1 MEDVE
6 DDDVEV
12 EICDEVL
19 AWPSMFF
26 ISAIEF
32 CISPRSCL
40 TAAADDAVA
49 DDEADFDDEEEE
61 DVREEDINRCVE
73 EVLAILDVVVVV
85 LLVEEDTLELLL
97 LVDAEFSNSCDELM
111 FALAS
116 IVPVVVKPA
125 AAAVPADDGAL
136 VLNKLWPMRC
146 AVPTGTVGVPLDAM
160 LLPVSAKSDISRRGN
175 KNCDLSVAIDCLG

>member
-12 EICDEVL
+12 EICDEAL

-40 TAAADDAVA
+40 TAAADDDDA
-49 DDEADFDDEEEE
+49 DDEAHFDDEEEEE

-73 EVLAILDVVVVV
+73 EVLAILDVVVVL
-85 LLVEEDTLELLL
+85 LLVDEDTLELLL
-97 LVDAEFSNSCDELM
+97 LVDAEFSNSCDEVM

-125 AAAVPADDGAL
+125 AAVPADDGAL
-136 VLNKLWPMRC
+136 ELNKLWPMRC
-146 AVPTGTVGVPLDAM
+146 AVPTGTVGVPLTAM

-175 KNCDLSVAIDCLG
+175 KNCDLSVAIDCRG